1 MDCTAVVDRG
11 TDEAQH
17 RDQRDGEDHGDIAL
31 LGRGEAGELS
41 TDMADNGQA
50 KHDDPR
56 NL

>member
-11 TDEAQH
+11 TDETQH